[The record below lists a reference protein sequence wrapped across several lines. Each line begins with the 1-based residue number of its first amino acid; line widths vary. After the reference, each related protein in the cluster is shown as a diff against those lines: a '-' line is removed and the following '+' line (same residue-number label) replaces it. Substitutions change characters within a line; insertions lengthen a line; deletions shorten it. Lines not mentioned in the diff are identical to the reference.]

1 LGVVVLV
8 FQDGIGA
15 RLLGLAAPLDGVF
28 AAVPLLVFCVVFGL
42 SMDYEV
48 FLLSRVAEARRNGAS
63 EETALVTG
71 VWRSGR
77 VITSAASIMVV
88 VFGAFAL
95 GDFVLVKIL
104 GVALAA
110 AVVLDATLVRLA
122 VGPAFLALAGKW
134 NWWPGA
140 AAPALSGAP
149 AIDTDRRATA
159 ARPPSRPAVASRIE
173 SGSA

>member
-1 LGVVVLV
+1 VLV

-48 FLLSRVAEARRNGAS
+48 FLLSRVAEARQGGAS
-63 EETALVTG
+63 EEEALVTG

-110 AVVLDATLVRLA
+110 AVVIDATLVRLA
-122 VGPAFLALAGKW
+122 VGPALLALAGRW

-140 AAPALSGAP
+140 ASPALSAP
-149 AIDTDRRATA
+149 PPIDTDRLARAARLPSHPATA
-159 ARPPSRPAVASRIE
+159 SRTE
-173 SGSA
+173 SGSV